1 MLLVE
6 ENHIAVLT
14 SAHADNKMLYTRRRI
29 GPVVMVDEAGQHAME
44 AAAPSK
50 TEGIIIMPTTVP
62 DRPEARGVKPALET
76 SKRSPL
82 LVLWPEGSQGE
93 RVLEEARRFG
103 QIRIRIR

>member
-1 MLLVE
+1 M
-6 ENHIAVLT
+6 
-14 SAHADNKMLYTRRRI
+14 
-29 GPVVMVDEAGQHAME
+29 VVVDEAGRHAME
-44 AAAPSK
+44 ASDKSK